1 MTSKTCKIIFATRSG
16 GSEKLANDL
25 KQHLEASTTTTN
37 CTLTIS
43 PIDEWFNDD
52 NDESIGELLLKNS
65 ENENTV
71 FVFIL
76 TTAENGSAPDM
87 ASDFYDA
94 LQDWSEEEE
103 TDDETEDDEDGED
116 ENKTKK
122 FQFTVFGNGDSR
134 YGSTYQKFSR
144 RVRRILTGKGG
155 SVIAECREGDVSNPV
170 EFDTV
175 FNAWASDLAQKLKEK
190 WI

>member
-43 PIDEWFNDD
+43 PIDEWFNDE
-52 NDESIGELLLKNS
+52 NDESIGELLLA
-65 ENENTV
+65 ENTV

-103 TDDETEDDEDGED
+103 SDDEEGED

-144 RVRRILTGKGG
+144 QVRRILTEKGG
-155 SVIAECREGDVSNPV
+155 SVIVECREGDVSNPV
-170 EFDTV
+170 EFDTI
-175 FNAWASDLAQKLKEK
+175 FNAWASDLAQKLKE
-190 WI
+190 

>member
-43 PIDEWFNDD
+43 PIDEWFNDE

-65 ENENTV
+65 ENEKTV

-87 ASDFYDA
+87 ASDFCDA

-103 TDDETEDDEDGED
+103 TDDEDDNKQIVRVKTELTKHPFISSARK
-116 ENKTKK
+116 NKITHRITK
-122 FQFTVFGNGDSR
+122 
-134 YGSTYQKFSR
+134 
-144 RVRRILTGKGG
+144 
-155 SVIAECREGDVSNPV
+155 
-170 EFDTV
+170 
-175 FNAWASDLAQKLKEK
+175 
-190 WI
+190 